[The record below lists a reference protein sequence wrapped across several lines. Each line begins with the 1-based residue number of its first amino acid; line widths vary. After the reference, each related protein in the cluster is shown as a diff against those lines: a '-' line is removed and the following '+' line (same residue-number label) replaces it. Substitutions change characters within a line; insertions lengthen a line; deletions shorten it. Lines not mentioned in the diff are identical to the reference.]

1 MMNVAIIVAG
11 GSGKRFGSEIP
22 KQFLKL
28 GGKPLIFHT
37 LEKFENCPAIDEIIL
52 VLASDKIG
60 YFYSLPEKSKFKKP
74 VKIVAGGKIRA
85 ESVLNGLKAIS
96 ENCQIVVVHDGARP
110 FVSGEEISQT
120 VAAAQAHG
128 AACLTA
134 KITDTVKEIS
144 PSGKIIGTI
153 NREKLRRALTPQAF
167 HFEILQKAFAE
178 NDLKESVTDECLLV
192 EKLGYPIFAV
202 EGNPKN
208 IKITTRED
216 FLLAEILLKS

>member
-1 MMNVAIIVAG
+1 MNIAIVVAG
-11 GSGKRFGSEIP
+11 GSGKRFGSELP
-22 KQFLKL
+22 KQFLVL
-28 GGKPLIFHT
+28 GGKPMIFHT
-37 LEKFENCPAIDEIIL
+37 LEKFENCPTIDEIIL

-60 YFYSLPEKSKFKKP
+60 YFRSLPETQKLKKP
-74 VKIVAGGKIRA
+74 VKIIAGGKTRA
-85 ESVLNGLKAIS
+85 ESVFNGLQAVP

-110 FVSGEEISQT
+110 FVSGEEISQI

-144 PSGKIIGTI
+144 MSGKIIGTI
-153 NREKLRRALTPQAF
+153 NRDKLRRALTPQAF
-167 HFEILQKAFAE
+167 RLEILQKAFAAE
-178 NDLKESVTDECLLV
+178 ADLSASVTDECLLV
-192 EKLGYPIFAV
+192 EKLGYSVFAV

-216 FLLAEILLKS
+216 LLLAEFFLKS